1 MLFTSRLTDR
11 RVLVFKC
18 IRLCKYNQPLII
30 VCILF
35 CRWILEYLC
44 ALIMWNIMEYYSSW
58 IFVIYYFFAQSSG
71 SVKKKK
77 KKQERCSDNN
87 NNNNNDLLLLT
98 NQYYGSLKENTIA
111 YPRLNIYVF
120 CHQFLA
126 DTSLSNANLMI
137 LVVHEIFFVSFL
149 V

>member
-1 MLFTSRLTDR
+1 MNFCDLLFFCT
-11 RVLVFKC
+11 VFW
-18 IRLCKYNQPLII
+18 
-30 VCILF
+30 F
-35 CRWILEYLC
+35 C
-44 ALIMWNIMEYYSSW
+44 
-58 IFVIYYFFAQSSG
+58 
-71 SVKKKK
+71 KKKQK

-98 NQYYGSLKENTIA
+98 NQYYGPLKENTIA

-120 CHQFLA
+120 CHHFLA
-126 DTSLSNANLMI
+126 DASLSNANLMI